1 MHDPSALRIT
11 AHVPQSMAQS
21 LKAPLA
27 AVSYEV
33 PGVTALAS
41 PQAQEAQENGW
52 DLETPMPDYD
62 LDDEIDEYEEGENG

>member
-1 MHDPSALRIT
+1 MSRHVWIIRTFATRHIDGDDLYVVAASA
-11 AHVPQSMAQS
+11 
-21 LKAPLA
+21 K
-27 AVSYEV
+27 E
-33 PGVTALAS
+33 ALAS